1 MPERSDKPLCSTMES
16 DLNLPHPQL
25 SDEQW
30 MLISD
35 VFPVPVPD
43 PRGGRPRT
51 DARRCL
57 EGILWVLHSGA
68 RWKDLPRS
76 FPSYVT
82 CWRRFVEWSSA
93 GVWDQAW
100 RRLVEQLGRRGE
112 ADWSKDTPTAHSH
125 RQKKGRSDW
134 PHQAWQENQAHAPG
148 GRHRSAAGGRRRQRE
163 FGRSGLS
170 ANLSCVKQSRP
181 TFPAG

>member
-1 MPERSDKPLCSTMES
+1 MGIVLKDERSPTMLEHCVEPVGS
-16 DLNLPHPQL
+16 GTEPALNLPPPQL
-25 SDEQW
+25 TDEQW
-30 MLISD
+30 LLISD
-35 VFPVPVPD
+35 FIPVPVPD

-57 EGILWVLHSGA
+57 EGILWVLRSGA

-100 RRLVEQLGRRGE
+100 GRLVEQLDRRGAIE
-112 ADWSKDTPTAHSH
+112 WEQGFGDGTFASA
-125 RQKKGRSDW
+125 KKG
-134 PHQAWQENQAHAPG
+134 AI
-148 GRHRSAAGGRRRQRE
+148 
-163 FGRSGLS
+163 
-170 ANLSCVKQSRP
+170 
-181 TFPAG
+181 

>member
-1 MPERSDKPLCSTMES
+1 MPEHCAEPVGSSMEP
-16 DLNLPHPQL
+16 DVNLPQPQL
-25 SDEQW
+25 TDEQW
-30 MLISD
+30 LLISD

-57 EGILWVLHSGA
+57 EGILWVLRSGA

-100 RRLVEQLGRRGE
+100 RRLVEQLDRRGAIDWE
-112 ADWSKDTPTAHSH
+112 QGFADGTFASA
-125 RQKKGRSDW
+125 KKG
-134 PHQAWQENQAHAPG
+134 AI
-148 GRHRSAAGGRRRQRE
+148 
-163 FGRSGLS
+163 
-170 ANLSCVKQSRP
+170 
-181 TFPAG
+181 

>member
-1 MPERSDKPLCSTMES
+1 VKSFLGSGVEPDS
-16 DLNLPHPQL
+16 NGVQPQL
-25 SDEQW
+25 TDEQW
-30 MLISD
+30 LLISD
-35 VFPVPVPD
+35 VIPVPVPD

-57 EGILWVLHSGA
+57 EGILWVLRSGA

-100 RRLVEQLGRRGE
+100 GRLVEQLDRRGDVE
-112 ADWSKDTPTAHSH
+112 WEQGFADGTFASA
-125 RQKKGRSDW
+125 KKG
-134 PHQAWQENQAHAPG
+134 AI
-148 GRHRSAAGGRRRQRE
+148 
-163 FGRSGLS
+163 
-170 ANLSCVKQSRP
+170 
-181 TFPAG
+181 

>member
-1 MPERSDKPLCSTMES
+1 MPERSDEPVCFRMES
-16 DLNLPHPQL
+16 DLNLPQPQL
-25 SDEQW
+25 TDEQW
-30 MLISD
+30 LLISD

-57 EGILWVLHSGA
+57 EGILWVLRSGA

-100 RRLVEQLGRRGE
+100 RRLVEQLDRRGDVDWE
-112 ADWSKDTPTAHSH
+112 QGFADGTFASA
-125 RQKKGRSDW
+125 KKG
-134 PHQAWQENQAHAPG
+134 AI
-148 GRHRSAAGGRRRQRE
+148 
-163 FGRSGLS
+163 
-170 ANLSCVKQSRP
+170 
-181 TFPAG
+181 